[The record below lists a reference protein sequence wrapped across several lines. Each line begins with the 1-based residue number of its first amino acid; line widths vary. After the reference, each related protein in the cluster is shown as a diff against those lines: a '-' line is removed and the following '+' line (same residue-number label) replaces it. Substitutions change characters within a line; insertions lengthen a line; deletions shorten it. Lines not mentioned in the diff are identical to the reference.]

1 MLEDRARQKFGTEEL
16 AVVLSHYDLGVVE
29 SITPFNRGSRQSPKV
44 GVVCQR
50 GKFLLKKRAHGRKS
64 ERKVNFAH
72 GIQQHLA
79 AVGFPLAKIVSPR
92 TGQTTY
98 TQLGSQIYELFE
110 YASGHAY
117 DGTIGQTRDAGRTL
131 ARFHQHLSD
140 FELPENAPTGV
151 YHDTVGVRTALNAIP
166 SSIDK
171 HDSVSG
177 KEAELLGLI
186 QRLFEAYDEAAE
198 QANANGIEETPLRV
212 VHGDWHPGNMLFR
225 HESVVAVID
234 YDSCRAAQHVL
245 DIANGALQFSIT
257 TGDRPDQWPDEIDEA
272 RFGAFLRG
280 YEEIE
285 PITGAQRSAIPAL
298 MIEALIGESVLPIAR
313 TGSFGTWTGFGVLR
327 MIGRKV
333 RWLREH
339 QQQLASPSDTESH

>member
-29 SITPFNRGSRQSPKV
+29 SITPFKRGSRQSPKV

-64 ERKVNFAH
+64 ERKVDFAH

-79 AVGFPLAKIVSPR
+79 AAGFPLAKIVSPR

-117 DGTIGQTRDAGRTL
+117 DGTISQTRDAGRTL

-151 YHDTVGVRTALNAIP
+151 YHDTIGVRTALNAIP

-198 QANANGIEETPLRV
+198 QANA
-212 VHGDWHPGNMLFR
+212 
-225 HESVVAVID
+225 
-234 YDSCRAAQHVL
+234 
-245 DIANGALQFSIT
+245 
-257 TGDRPDQWPDEIDEA
+257 
-272 RFGAFLRG
+272 
-280 YEEIE
+280 
-285 PITGAQRSAIPAL
+285 
-298 MIEALIGESVLPIAR
+298 
-313 TGSFGTWTGFGVLR
+313 
-327 MIGRKV
+327 
-333 RWLREH
+333 
-339 QQQLASPSDTESH
+339 